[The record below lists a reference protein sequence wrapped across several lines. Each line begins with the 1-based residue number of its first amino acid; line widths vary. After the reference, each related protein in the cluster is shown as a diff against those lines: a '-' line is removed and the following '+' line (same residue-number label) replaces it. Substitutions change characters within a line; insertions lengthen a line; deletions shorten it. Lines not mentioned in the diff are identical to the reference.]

1 MKSLKSQ
8 NYYEILS
15 VSRGASPED
24 IRKSYEISRQTFQE
38 NSIATYSLF
47 TDDENQ
53 EILAL
58 ISRAYETL
66 FNPELRRE
74 YDSFLDG
81 LERESAAGGD
91 SRPRTLSRSAP
102 PPPSPGRVKSATPS
116 KPPSATPSTT
126 PSTPPPREARN
137 EPAAEGRQP
146 APEMKP
152 DAVEQY
158 LSSVSCFT
166 GPVLKKIR
174 EMRGYS
180 LEDIA
185 ERTKIRKTYIQYL
198 ECEQFTF
205 LPAPVYVRGFITL
218 IAGMLNLPA
227 QRVADDYMNYYRGH
241 PDF

>member
-15 VSRGASPED
+15 VSRSASPED
-24 IRKSYEISRQTFQE
+24 IRKSYEISRQTFQD
-38 NSIATYSLF
+38 NSLATYSLF

-81 LERESAAGGD
+81 LEREGAAGGD

-102 PPPSPGRVKSATPS
+102 PPQPPGRVKSVTPP
-116 KPPSATPSTT
+116 KPPSTP

-158 LSSVSCFT
+158 ISSVSCFT
-166 GPVLKKIR
+166 GPVLQKIR

-205 LPAPVYVRGFITL
+205 LPAHVYVKGFITL
-218 IAGMLNLPA
+218 IAGMLKLPA

>member
-24 IRKSYEISRQTFQE
+24 IRKSYEISRQTFQD
-38 NSIATYSLF
+38 NSLATYSLF
-47 TDDENQ
+47 TDGENQ

-81 LERESAAGGD
+81 LEREGAAGGD
-91 SRPRTLSRSAP
+91 SWPRTLSRSAP
-102 PPPSPGRVKSATPS
+102 PPQPPGRVKSAAPP
-116 KPPSATPSTT
+116 KPPSTPL
-126 PSTPPPREARN
+126 PREARN
-137 EPAAEGRQP
+137 EPAADGRQP
-146 APEMKP
+146 APELKP

-158 LSSVSCFT
+158 ISSVSCFT
-166 GPVLKKIR
+166 GPVLQKIR

-198 ECEQFTF
+198 ESEQFTF
-205 LPAPVYVRGFITL
+205 LPAHVYVKGFITL

-227 QRVADDYMNYYRGH
+227 QRVANDYMNYYRGH

>member
-15 VSRGASPED
+15 VSRGASSED
-24 IRKSYEISRQTFQE
+24 IRKSYDISKQTFQE
-38 NSIATYSLF
+38 NSLATYSLF

-66 FNPELRRE
+66 LNAELRRE

-81 LERESAAGGD
+81 LEREGAAGGD

-102 PPPSPGRVKSATPS
+102 PPQPPGRVKSAAPS
-116 KPPSATPSTT
+116 KP

-137 EPAAEGRQP
+137 EPAADGRQP
-146 APEMKP
+146 APELKP
-152 DAVEQY
+152 DAVEEY
-158 LSSVSCFT
+158 ISSVSCFT
-166 GPVLKKIR
+166 GPVLQKIR

-180 LEDIA
+180 VEDIA
-185 ERTKIRKTYIQYL
+185 ERTKIRKTYIEYL

-205 LPAPVYVRGFITL
+205 LPAHVYVKGFITL

-227 QRVADDYMNYYRGH
+227 QRVANDYMNYYRGH